1 MRWHSPHGVPARGA
15 RLAPDRMARAI
26 GLAMDVGVRCRV
38 SSSCS
43 PSRPPRERVHRRALT
58 HKARR
63 RRSIDRRHDTNWF
76 FKFRFWQHA
85 RSQRTCECQCSIV
98 CTYACQEPLPHAM
111 LKGSRHGGAQ
121 VPSSVMGRSS
131 CWPAALAVNSK
142 NCANKIA
149 PRAFIFK
156 RCWTAR
162 PEFARCEKS
171 SSSTSFQG
179 RAAMADVDRMIWT
192 CGRWMAPRAPER
204 LQGGSGGVGRVH
216 PGTMAVGTALTRFSG
231 SRPRDPPSA
240 KADAHGTGH
249 EGAGGRARPSALS
262 E

>member
-1 MRWHSPHGVPARGA
+1 
-15 RLAPDRMARAI
+15 
-26 GLAMDVGVRCRV
+26 MDVVVSCVEQLLAVGLVR
-38 SSSCS
+38 
-43 PSRPPRERVHRRALT
+43 RERVHDRRALGRT
-58 HKARR
+58 LPR
-63 RRSIDRRHDTNWF
+63 RRSIDHRHDTSNWF
-76 FKFRFWQHA
+76 YKFRFWQQA

-142 NCANKIA
+142 NCANEIV

-179 RAAMADVDRMIWT
+179 RATAMADVDRMTWT
-192 CGRWMAPRAPER
+192 W
-204 LQGGSGGVGRVH
+204 
-216 PGTMAVGTALTRFSG
+216 TMDG
-231 SRPRDPPSA
+231 SR
-240 KADAHGTGH
+240 
-249 EGAGGRARPSALS
+249 ALRKFL
-262 E
+262 